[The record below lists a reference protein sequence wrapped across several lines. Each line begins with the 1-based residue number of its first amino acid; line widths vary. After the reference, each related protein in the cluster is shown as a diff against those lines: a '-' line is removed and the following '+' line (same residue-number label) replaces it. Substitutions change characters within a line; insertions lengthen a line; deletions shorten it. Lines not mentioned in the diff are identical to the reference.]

1 MGSQWSG
8 FNGRTREAERIAGR
22 AWDDLVSAFESGGHT
37 ARTFARR
44 GADLADEAGERL
56 APAVRESRRRAGAAA
71 AALAGR
77 RAPIQWELILAA
89 GIAGMVVGWVAG
101 TLTRRAAEEQFILDE
116 TAAANDTAT
125 QDARLP

>member
-1 MGSQWSG
+1 MRGSVL
-8 FNGRTREAERIAGR
+8 NGRTREAERIAGQ
-22 AWDDLVSAFESGGHT
+22 AWDDLVSAIESGGNA
-37 ARTFARR
+37 ARTLARR
-44 GADLADEAGERL
+44 SAGLADEAGGRL
-56 APAVRESRRRAGAAA
+56 GPAVRESRRRAGAAA

-89 GIAGMVVGWVAG
+89 GIAGLVVGWVAG

-116 TAAANDTAT
+116 TAAVNDTAT